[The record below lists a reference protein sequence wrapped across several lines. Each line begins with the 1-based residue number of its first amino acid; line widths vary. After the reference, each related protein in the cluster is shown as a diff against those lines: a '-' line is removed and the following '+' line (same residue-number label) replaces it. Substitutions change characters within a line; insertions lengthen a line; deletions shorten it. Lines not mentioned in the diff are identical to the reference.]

1 MKWIAISGS
10 WRQTNAEIEKDV
22 REYVRALIIRGDGIV
37 TGGALNVDY
46 QATDEAL
53 LINTDASRIQVFIPV
68 SLELYAEHYR
78 KRVTEGVISSE
89 QAELLIAQLTRL
101 KQLNP
106 VALIENLNNT
116 TVDQTTYYERITNI
130 VNASTELAAFQVNNS
145 AGVEDTIAKS
155 RAQGKPIYLK
165 SYQIQTDESS

>member
-1 MKWIAISGS
+1 MFKNIFGISYFYVKRTIA
-10 WRQTNAEIEKDV
+10 TKA
-22 REYVRALIIRGDGIV
+22 IV
-37 TGGALNVDY
+37 LCRV
-46 QATDEAL
+46 
-53 LINTDASRIQVFIPV
+53 SKFI
-68 SLELYAEHYR
+68 L
-78 KRVTEGVISSE
+78 TEGLISSE